1 MRNPKLSDEEVMDE
15 VEGRMRNKGEN
26 DDPKIGFVTNHC
38 DRNKNT
44 SDHCPDNHGMSLRAY
59 HG

>member
-1 MRNPKLSDEEVMDE
+1 MDE
-15 VEGRMRNKGEN
+15 VEGCMRNKGEN

-44 SDHCPDNHGMSLRAY
+44 SDHCPDNHDMSLRAY